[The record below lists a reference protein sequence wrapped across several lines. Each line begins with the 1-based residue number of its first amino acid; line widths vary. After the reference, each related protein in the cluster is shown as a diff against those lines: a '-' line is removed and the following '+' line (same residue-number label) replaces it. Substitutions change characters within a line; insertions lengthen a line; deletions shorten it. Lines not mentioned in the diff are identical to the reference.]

1 MILSYL
7 RTIVLYLVLI
17 AVIRIMGKRQ
27 VGEMAPSEFVVTML
41 VANLAA
47 IPMQDGAIPLYSG
60 LVPILTVLGAELVL
74 SWLIMGSARLR
85 RLLTGKPVI
94 LIENGRLLQGNL
106 RSARM
111 TLDELTAHLRLK
123 DVLDLKTVQYAILET
138 NGSLTVFPYPREL
151 PASARD
157 AKIKVQPR
165 QLPICLIEDGKLLRQ
180 NLELS
185 GRDDDWLMEILRQR
199 GAGIGDTFL
208 LTVTGDTDI
217 CWIGK
222 EWKR

>member
-1 MILSYL
+1 MILSYF
-7 RTIVLYLVLI
+7 RTLVLYLALV

-60 LVPILTVLGAELVL
+60 LTPILTVLGAELVL
-74 SWLIMGSARLR
+74 SWLTLGSSRLR
-85 RLLTGKPVI
+85 RLLSGKPLI

-106 RSARM
+106 RAARM

-138 NGSLTVFPYPREL
+138 NGSLSVFLYPKDA
-151 PASARD
+151 PATARD
-157 AKIKVQPR
+157 AGIQASKQS
-165 QLPICLIEDGKLLRQ
+165 LPISVVVDGKLSREDLA
-180 NLELS
+180 LAKKDLS
-185 GRDDDWLMEILRQR
+185 WLGRVLSQQ
-199 GAGIGDTFL
+199 GATVGQTML
-208 LTVTGDTDI
+208 LSVDASDKTVFI
-217 CWIGK
+217 RK
-222 EWKR
+222 EAAK

>member
-1 MILSYL
+1 MSNNKYKIL
-7 RTIVLYLVLI
+7 
-17 AVIRIMGKRQ
+17 
-27 VGEMAPSEFVVTML
+27 VVEDDS
-41 VANLAA
+41 N
-47 IPMQDGAIPLYSG
+47 
-60 LVPILTVLGAELVL
+60 ILTF
-74 SWLIMGSARLR
+74 
-85 RLLTGKPVI
+85 
-94 LIENGRLLQGNL
+94 
-106 RSARM
+106 
-111 TLDELTAHLRLK
+111 
-123 DVLDLKTVQYAILET
+123 VQTILET

>member
-7 RTIVLYLVLI
+7 RAIVLYLTLI
-17 AVIRIMGKRQ
+17 AVIRILGKRQ
-27 VGEMAPSEFVVTML
+27 VGEMAPSELVVTML

-60 LVPILTVLGAELVL
+60 LVPILTVLGTELVL
-74 SWLIMGSARLR
+74 SWLIMRSARLR
-85 RLLTGKPVI
+85 KLLTGKPVI

-138 NGSLTVFPYPREL
+138 NGSLSVFLYPKDA
-151 PASARD
+151 PATAKD
-157 AKIKVQPR
+157 AGIQASKQS
-165 QLPICLIEDGKLLRQ
+165 LPISVIVDGKLSREDLARAKKEEAWLRRVLKEQ
-180 NLELS
+180 GASVAQTMLLS
-185 GRDDDWLMEILRQR
+185 VDASDKTVFIRKE
-199 GAGIGDTFL
+199 GA
-208 LTVTGDTDI
+208 
-217 CWIGK
+217 K
-222 EWKR
+222 